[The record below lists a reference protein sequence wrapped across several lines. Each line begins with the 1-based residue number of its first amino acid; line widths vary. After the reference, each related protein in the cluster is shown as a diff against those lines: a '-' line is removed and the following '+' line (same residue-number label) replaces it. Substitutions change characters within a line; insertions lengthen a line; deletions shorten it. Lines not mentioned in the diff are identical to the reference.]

1 MIEPGKI
8 LRTDYRRFC
17 FTQSLDYFGAVQH
30 GESVGRLLDRVR
42 EYLRARSKM
51 DWVVTNDD
59 KLVTLEFAR
68 LDDARMFMLSFSD
81 VIYTNGVKFNE

>member
-17 FTQSLDYFGAVQH
+17 FTQSLDYFGALQY
-30 GESVGRLLDRVR
+30 GECVGRLLDRVR
-42 EYLRARSKM
+42 EYLQARSEL
-51 DWVVTNDD
+51 DWDITNED
-59 KLVTLEFAR
+59 KLVTLEFAK

-81 VIYTNGVKFNE
+81 VIYTNGVKFDE

>member
-17 FTQSLDYFGAVQH
+17 FTQSLDFYGAVKN
-30 GESVGRLLDRVR
+30 GKSVSKLLDRIR
-42 EYLRARSKM
+42 EYLQARSDL
-51 DWVVTNDD
+51 DWDIKNEE
-59 KLVTLEFAR
+59 KLVILEFAK
-68 LDDARMFMLSFSD
+68 LDDAKMFMLSFSD

>member
-17 FTQSLDYFGAVQH
+17 FTQSLDYFGALQH
-30 GESVGRLLDRVR
+30 GKSVGHLLDRVR
-42 EYLRARSKM
+42 EYLQARSEL
-51 DWVVTNDD
+51 DWDITNED
-59 KLVTLEFAR
+59 KLVTLEFAK
-68 LDDARMFMLSFSD
+68 LDDAKMFMLSFSD